1 MTTQLTNQKIVEILT
16 NQKPSRTDL
25 SRIYKQLKPLGVQW
39 MDVLR
44 KTSRP
49 IVIKKLNEK
58 KGKSKSIVK
67 FTIYTKIDVNKING
81 HKQKRT
87 LNFKDKKYTQFGKM
101 LTLTTN
107 STFISNNF
115 NKGKGKANV
124 INRDDERWKIT
135 YKAIAK
141 AYVNKPHLLT
151 YMDLIYIHSVDKID
165 KYEGGSKYK
174 PKEEQ
179 YWNERANAIYSP
191 YIYYE
196 VNPNFSKTNELLEL
210 CQKMIILNQITEQI
224 VVF

>member
-1 MTTQLTNQKIVEILT
+1 MQNQTFVFDEQTTVQETSKEINQTDIESVINANWDVATQLTNQKIVEILT
-16 NQKPSRTDL
+16 NQKPTRTDL

-39 MDVLR
+39 MDILR

-124 INRDDERWKIT
+124 INRDDERWKT
-135 YKAIAK
+135 
-141 AYVNKPHLLT
+141 T
-151 YMDLIYIHSVDKID
+151 
-165 KYEGGSKYK
+165 
-174 PKEEQ
+174 KE
-179 YWNERANAIYSP
+179 
-191 YIYYE
+191 
-196 VNPNFSKTNELLEL
+196 
-210 CQKMIILNQITEQI
+210 CQLAVQ
-224 VVF
+224 